1 MKELDEMPKFLDNRV
16 FGLIFDI
23 GKIASL
29 TELEMKLYESS
40 LKNKRDAESVRLT
53 AIKEGRQEGIEQGL
67 EQGIE
72 KGIEKG
78 RLEER
83 AKAET
88 EKLKYALNLKK
99 RGLPVQ
105 DIAEDL
111 GLTVEQVEKLK

>member
-1 MKELDEMPKFLDNRV
+1 
-16 FGLIFDI
+16 
-23 GKIASL
+23 
-29 TELEMKLYESS
+29 MKLYESS

-67 EQGIE
+67 EQGI
-72 KGIEKG
+72 KKG